1 MRRTVWHSFAR
12 ATVLSETNNVGIENR
27 TGFFSRVGIDIHAP
41 QNIKFV
47 PLQLHRKSA
56 YDYNQLWYAF
66 IEENPNA
73 TKKIIEQAA
82 VFIMAMTK
90 Q

>member
-1 MRRTVWHSFAR
+1 M
-12 ATVLSETNNVGIENR
+12 SETNNVGIEKR

-41 QNIKFV
+41 QNIKFI

-56 YDYNQLWYAF
+56 YVYNQLWYAF